1 LKILYISEIVGKAGV
16 FAVKKLLPPLKKE
29 KHIDFVI
36 ANADGTTGGYGLGRN
51 HAGYLRKLG
60 VDVLTTG
67 DCCFYKKDLVQNF
80 DRLPYVLRPLNISP
94 YAPGLGSRTYQVGSE
109 KVALAVLLGQGGFD
123 RLHADNPF
131 IKLPEL
137 LERLRRETP
146 YVIIEFHGATT
157 AEKKALFAEADG
169 LCSAVIGSHGRV
181 QTADAHITGGGTATI
196 TDAGRTG
203 SINSVGG
210 TDAKSRI
217 QEYITG
223 IPDWSRDAWD
233 LIELQ
238 AIIIDI
244 APNGKA
250 TSISPLQIICQEVP
264 NEGDRKDTEHIR

>member
-1 LKILYISEIVGKAGV
+1 LLKILYISEIVGKAGL
-16 FAVKKLLPPLKKE
+16 FAVKTLLPSLKKE
-29 KHIDFVI
+29 KSIDLVI

-60 VDVLTTG
+60 VDVITTG

-80 DRLPYVLRPLNISP
+80 DRLPYILRPINISP
-94 YAPGLGSRTYQVGSE
+94 YAPGLGNRTYQAGSE
-109 KVALAVLLGQGGFD
+109 KVAVAVLLGQSGFD
-123 RLHADNPF
+123 RLHGDNPF

-137 LERLRRETP
+137 LERLHRETP
-146 YVIIEFHGATT
+146 YVVLDFHAATT
-157 AEKKALFAEADG
+157 AEKKALFAQADG

-181 QTADAHITGGGTATI
+181 MTADAQITTGGTAVI

-210 TDAKSRI
+210 TDPHSRI
-217 QEYITG
+217 QEYLTG

-238 AIIIDI
+238 GLMIDI

-250 TSISPLQIICQEVP
+250 RAISPLQIVCQEVP
-264 NEGDRKDTEHIR
+264 HEGDRKNSDD

>member
-1 LKILYISEIVGKAGV
+1 MRILYISEIVGKAGI
-16 FAVKKLLPPLKKE
+16 FAVKNLLPPLKKE
-29 KHIDFVI
+29 KSIDLVI
-36 ANADGTTGGYGLGRN
+36 ANGDGTTGGYGLGRN

-80 DRLPYVLRPLNISP
+80 DRLPYVLRPLNVSP
-94 YAPGLGSRTYQVGSE
+94 FAPGRGSRTYQVGSE
-109 KVALAVLLGQGGFD
+109 KIALAVLLGQSGFD
-123 RLHADNPF
+123 RLHADSPF

-146 YVIIEFHGATT
+146 YVIIEFHAATT
-157 AEKKALFAEADG
+157 AEKKSLFAQADG
-169 LCSAVIGSHGRV
+169 LCSAVIGSHGRI
-181 QTADAHITGGGTATI
+181 QTADARITKDGTATI

-217 QEYITG
+217 QEYLTG

-238 AIIIDI
+238 ALIIDI
-244 APNGKA
+244 ASNGKA
-250 TSISPLQIICQEVP
+250 TMISPLQIISQEVP
-264 NEGDRKDTEHIR
+264 HEGDRKDTEDIR

>member
-16 FAVKKLLPPLKKE
+16 FAVKKLLPPLKQE
-29 KHIDFVI
+29 KQIDIVI

-80 DRLPYVLRPLNISP
+80 DRLPYVLRPLNLSP

-109 KVALAVLLGQGGFD
+109 KVAIAVLLGQGGFD

-146 YVIIEFHGATT
+146 YVIVEFHAATT
-157 AEKKALFAEADG
+157 AEKKNLFAQADG

-181 QTADAHITGGGTATI
+181 QTADARITRGGTATI

-210 TDAKSRI
+210 TEAKSRI

-238 AIIIDI
+238 AMIIDI

-264 NEGDRKDTEHIR
+264 NEGDRKNTEHNR

>member
-1 LKILYISEIVGKAGV
+1 LRILYISEIVGKAGV
-16 FAVKKLLPPLKKE
+16 FAVKKLLPPLKQE

-60 VDVLTTG
+60 IDVLTTG

-80 DRLPYVLRPLNISP
+80 DRLPYVLRPINISP
-94 YAPGLGSRTYQVGSE
+94 YAPGYGSRTYLVGTE
-109 KVALAVLLGQGGFD
+109 KVAVAVLLGQGGFD
-123 RLHADNPF
+123 RLHAENPF
-131 IKLPEL
+131 IKLPEV

-146 YVIIEFHGATT
+146 YVVLEFHGSTT
-157 AEKKALFAEADG
+157 AEKKALFAQADG
-169 LCSAVIGSHGRV
+169 LCSAVIGSHSRV
-181 QTADAHITGGGTATI
+181 QTADARITQGGTAII

-217 QEYITG
+217 QEYLTG

-233 LIELQ
+233 RIELQ
-238 AIIIDI
+238 ALIIDI
-244 APNGKA
+244 AQDGKA
-250 TSISPLQIICQEVP
+250 TLISPLQITSQEVP
-264 NEGDRKDTEHIR
+264 HEGDRKDIED

>member
-1 LKILYISEIVGKAGV
+1 MRILYISEIVGKAGV

-29 KHIDFVI
+29 KAIDLVI
-36 ANADGTTGGYGLGRN
+36 ANGDGTTGGYGLGRN

-80 DRLPYVLRPLNISP
+80 DRLPYVLRPLNVSP
-94 YAPGLGSRTYQVGSE
+94 FAPGLGSRTYQVGSE
-109 KVALAVLLGQGGFD
+109 KIALAVLLGQSGFD
-123 RLHADNPF
+123 RLHADSPF

-146 YVIIEFHGATT
+146 YVIIEFHAATT
-157 AEKKALFAEADG
+157 AEKKSLFAQADG
-169 LCSAVIGSHGRV
+169 LCSAVIGSHGRI
-181 QTADAHITGGGTATI
+181 QTADARITKGGTATI

-217 QEYITG
+217 QEYLTG

-238 AIIIDI
+238 ALIIDI
-244 APNGKA
+244 ASNGKA
-250 TSISPLQIICQEVP
+250 KMISPLQIISQEVP
-264 NEGDRKDTEHIR
+264 HEGDRKDTEDIR